1 MKAAAS
7 VMRWGILGTNAAA
20 QQFALGLAY
29 LGDARLLA
37 VGAHSP
43 GAAEVFGESNWVPH
57 RHSSFT
63 ALADDPDVDVVF
75 IATPPAMHSG
85 HVRMCLL
92 AGKAVVCALPFTT
105 GADAAAELLALARE
119 QKLFLM
125 AGPWM
130 RFLPLMA
137 RLRAL
142 LAEGMLGELH
152 LLTAD
157 IGVRPPF
164 ASAEQPHDARLD
176 RASLADA
183 GATLSA
189 LALMCFGAPTQISG
203 AAHLGT
209 ANGQAAAIV
218 QHAGGQLSTLTA
230 STRTNA
236 PQEATIIGDTGWVRI
251 HSRWY
256 APEAFT
262 LAAGVSQQ
270 VVHVPTAG
278 TIASYA
284 ADEAMRCLRAGRLES
299 AMMPLDET
307 LAIMWTLDQLCE
319 QWGLAASESVHGW

>member
-7 VMRWGILGTNAAA
+7 VTRWGILGTNAAA

-29 LGDARLLA
+29 LNDARLLA
-37 VGAHSP
+37 VGAHSQS
-43 GAAEVFGESNWVPH
+43 AADIFGESNWVPH
-57 RHSSFT
+57 RYSDFT
-63 ALADDPDVDVVF
+63 ALADNPDVDVVF
-75 IATPPAMHSG
+75 IATPPAMHSD
-85 HVRMCLL
+85 HVRMCLR
-92 AGKAVVCALPFTT
+92 AGKAVVCTLPFTT
-105 GADAAAELLALARE
+105 SAEAAAELLALARE

-142 LAEGMLGELH
+142 LADDTLGEPR
-152 LLTAD
+152 LLNAD
-157 IGVRPPF
+157 IGVRPLF
-164 ASAEQPHDARLD
+164 AAAEQPHDARLD
-176 RASLADA
+176 SAGLADA
-183 GATLSA
+183 GATLAA
-189 LALMCFGAPTQISG
+189 LALMCFGAPTAISG
-203 AAHLGT
+203 AAHLGAT
-209 ANGQAAAIV
+209 GGQAAAIV

-236 PQEATIIGDTGWVRI
+236 PQEATIIGDAGWVRI

-256 APEAFT
+256 ASEAFT
-262 LAAGVSQQ
+262 LASGVTQQ

-284 ADEAMRCLRAGRLES
+284 ADEAMRCLRAGQRES
-299 AMMPLDET
+299 AVMPLNET

-319 QWGLAASESVHGW
+319 QWGC